1 MHLGMHHDI
10 YVYSGYIKYVLR
22 FIIPRK
28 MKLIF
33 VYQQEIEK
41 KNIKRKTTFTNLFP
55 QKNQRKKIPSIF
67 EPKTSPYVLKNLTL
81 YH

>member
-1 MHLGMHHDI
+1 MIAMHLGMHHDI

-41 KNIKRKTTFTNLFP
+41 KTSKEKQHSQIYSP
-55 QKNQRKKIPSIF
+55 QKIKGKKFLAYSNQRHLRTF
-67 EPKTSPYVLKNLTL
+67 LKT
-81 YH
+81 